1 MNFQEFLNDFGVNK
15 KIKQEHVQDYL
26 SSGGSQSKLDKF
38 FNKAGDQGIK
48 VTGNALAAAG
58 LGGGSSKSSNSPSN
72 LHGVSFGSSSS
83 YSPYVNVGPP
93 PPSSSSG
100 GSSSGGS
107 SSGSGG
113 FNAQDYLSQT
123 DIDVAA
129 YKDMGAFDFKNQ
141 AALNAQQQASNELI
155 AGLNADA
162 QKYVADAY
170 SGASM
175 YGADRQLDIAN
186 VQSASQER
194 WRKYLAEQQRESA
207 KEVETIR
214 GEYGLNMQ
222 KIVNAGLTD
231 VAKIRGEFDLEG
243 RKVTGEYALESDR
256 IQGATARDVAERQK
270 QASIFGGLV
279 SAFNF

>member
-1 MNFQEFLNDFGVNK
+1 
-15 KIKQEHVQDYL
+15 
-26 SSGGSQSKLDKF
+26 
-38 FNKAGDQGIK
+38 
-48 VTGNALAAAG
+48 
-58 LGGGSSKSSNSPSN
+58 
-72 LHGVSFGSSSS
+72 
-83 YSPYVNVGPP
+83 
-93 PPSSSSG
+93 
-100 GSSSGGS
+100 
-107 SSGSGG
+107 
-113 FNAQDYLSQT
+113 
-123 DIDVAA
+123 
-129 YKDMGAFDFKNQ
+129 MGAFDFKNQ